1 MEFSSDSNTLVIAS
15 ADATV
20 QFLHIHDDGAVTIQN
35 TLAANTGMYMKLMN
49 NITKCFFY
57 ILVIL

>member
-1 MEFSSDSNTLVIAS
+1 MIAS

-35 TLAANTGMYMKLMN
+35 NLISNTGIYTKY
-49 NITKCFFY
+49 NIDNISK
-57 ILVIL
+57 ILT